1 MAFILE
7 FDRVVLDDSPMASQF
22 EAFVISMESND
33 FRRSQAKRILAACP
47 IPCSLIAAVDGST
60 LRAEARSTLRSRP
73 LHRPN
78 YPFALRPA
86 EIGCFLSHRIAW
98 QMILDRDLDGALIL
112 EDDVELVQPEFGRC
126 LEVAFDSLRFADL
139 VRLRLM
145 ERTPGRI
152 RGMQEP
158 ARTQPMVTAL
168 GTQAQV
174 VGRQG
179 ASRLLEA
186 SQTFDRPVDVFIQ
199 MRWLSGITTCEVAP
213 SYVFDRTQDLGGS
226 TIQVGSRGFKL
237 KFLRNVNRTLYRT
250 IVYLLSFVYPRLSPA
265 KDRTR

>member
-7 FDRVVLDDSPMASQF
+7 FDRVVPDDSPMASQF
-22 EAFVISMESND
+22 EAFVISMESNGS
-33 FRRSQAKRILAACP
+33 RRSQAQRILAACP
-47 IPCSLIAAVDGST
+47 IPCSVIAAVDGT
-60 LRAEARSTLRSRP
+60 TLRSEAPYTLCSRP
-73 LHRPN
+73 LYRPN

-126 LEVAFDSLRFADL
+126 LEVAFDALRFADL
-139 VRLRLM
+139 VRFRLM

-152 RGMQEP
+152 RGMPEP
-158 ARTQPMVTAL
+158 ALKQPMVTAL

-199 MRWLSGITTCEVAP
+199 MRWISGISTCEVVP

-226 TIQVGSRGFKL
+226 TIQVRSRGFKL
-237 KFLRNVNRTLYRT
+237 KLLRNVHRAFYRS
-250 IVYLLSFVYPRLSPA
+250 IVYLRSFVHARFSPT
-265 KDRTR
+265 KDCTR

>member
-7 FDRVVLDDSPMASQF
+7 FDRVVPDDSPMASQF
-22 EAFVISMESND
+22 EAFVISMESNGS
-33 FRRSQAKRILAACP
+33 RRSQAQRILAACP
-47 IPCSLIAAVDGST
+47 IPCSVIAAVDGT
-60 LRAEARSTLRSRP
+60 TLRSEAPYTLCSRP
-73 LHRPN
+73 LYRPN

-145 ERTPGRI
+145 ERTPGSI
-152 RGMQEP
+152 RGMPEP
-158 ARTQPMVTAL
+158 ALMQPMDTAL

-174 VGRQG
+174 LGRQG
-179 ASRLLEA
+179 ALRLLEA

-199 MRWLSGITTCEVAP
+199 MRWVSGITICEVAP

-226 TIQVGSRGFKL
+226 TIQVQSRGFKL
-237 KFLRNVNRTLYRT
+237 NLLRNVHRALYRT
-250 IVYLLSFVYPRLSPA
+250 IVYLRSFNYSRFSPT